1 MKQKVLSL
9 AILCALNLLF
19 AFACKKGENANTN
32 DTAYTSTTVA
42 ASDTSGTTTTNPA
55 TSSTTGTSTTNP
67 APLTEAEQ
75 KFMEKA
81 AFGGLAEVALGQQVS
96 LKAKDADVKGFADK
110 MVTDHGKANDELKE
124 LASNKKVTLPREP
137 DHEQQA
143 AAKKVM
149 SAKNIDKAYM
159 EDMVK
164 DHDKDVKEF
173 ENESKSATDPDLK
186 AWIDKT
192 LPVLKEHQKM
202 AHDINS
208 KLK

>member
-1 MKQKVLSL
+1 MRSGRTSRSDTRVSASFCRPGPDNGTPEVNTSCKAPWSVFCTVPGERSLPMKQKVLSL

-19 AFACKKGENANTN
+19 AFACKKGENTNTS
-32 DTAYTSTTVA
+32 DTVYSSTTVA

-67 APLTEAEQ
+67 ASLTEAEQ
-75 KFMEKA
+75 KFIEKA

-110 MVTDHGKANDELKE
+110 MVTDHGKANDELKD

-149 SAKNIDKAYM
+149 SAKNIDKA
-159 EDMVK
+159 
-164 DHDKDVKEF
+164 
-173 ENESKSATDPDLK
+173 
-186 AWIDKT
+186 
-192 LPVLKEHQKM
+192 
-202 AHDINS
+202 
-208 KLK
+208 